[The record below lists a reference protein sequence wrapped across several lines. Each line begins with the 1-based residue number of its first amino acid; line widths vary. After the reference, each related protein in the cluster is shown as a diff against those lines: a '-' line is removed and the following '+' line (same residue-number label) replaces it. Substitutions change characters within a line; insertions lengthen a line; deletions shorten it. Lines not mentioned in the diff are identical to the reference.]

1 MGGRRLIG
9 RKNNKRLG
17 EEGRMA
23 SVGEQK
29 TNMLKSRIM
38 ARRPRPPDEILTR
51 EELEDLQRKLSK
63 MSITAVQ
70 DFYQYTHSADC
81 MFPGRFPTA

>member
-1 MGGRRLIG
+1 MAWA
-9 RKNNKRLG
+9 G
-17 EEGRMA
+17 EGS
-23 SVGEQK
+23 SVARITNVSAKKDEWPPWA
-29 TNMLKSRIM
+29 NMLKSRIM

-51 EELEDLQRKLSK
+51 EELEDLQRRLSK

>member
-1 MGGRRLIG
+1 
-9 RKNNKRLG
+9 
-17 EEGRMA
+17 MA

-51 EELEDLQRKLSK
+51 EELEDLQRRLSK